1 MKNRIDKIVV
11 LLFII
16 TMCFLMSISAHAG
29 SNSMCTY
36 APEGM
41 PDDVVAYD
49 TSDESD
55 VASAQN
61 TVLVWDFASMSNDDQ
76 HFSWKFHDGLNVYG
90 SDKYGVRPYTN
101 ISNTA
106 GLKLVRTATTE
117 YDHIRFTPEFD
128 GELSVTY
135 KSGNTGV
142 NDRICAIGTGI
153 VTGSNVEELRSN
165 DKVVACETADGE
177 VLKTLQAKLKAGTTY
192 YIYSAKDGLIISKIQ
207 YVAGAA
213 PVVENDNIV
222 TLTTTANMQGWR
234 AFYDK
239 ENSYTVDDNTNVYI
253 VVETEAGE
261 TGIVKFSNRTGKKV
275 PKLCPV
281 VLSTNAVQADGTYQI
296 TMTKDET
303 AYTYDGN
310 DNLLCASVV
319 GTAVNAYRLGYR
331 SGDDNGVAFY
341 SWSADRPSDGVVYLN
356 LPTNSG
362 NAKIEFVVD
371 ENATGIVSVRD
382 VCNESENVFNLNGQ
396 RLSVPRKG
404 LNIVNG
410 KKIIVR

>member
-36 APEGM
+36 VPEGM

-61 TVLVWDFASMSNDDQ
+61 TVLVWDFASMSSSGYKKNY
-76 HFSWKFHDGLNVYG
+76 WEIDGLIIYG
-90 SDKYGVRPYTN
+90 SDKHGVSPYTN
-101 ISNTA
+101 ISNTV

-117 YDHIRFTPEFD
+117 YDHIIFTPEFD

-153 VTGSNVEELRSN
+153 VTGSDVNVLRSN

-213 PVVENDNIV
+213 PAVENDNIV

-253 VVETEAGE
+253 VVETEANE

-341 SWSADRPSDGVVYLN
+341 SWSADSPSDGVVYLN